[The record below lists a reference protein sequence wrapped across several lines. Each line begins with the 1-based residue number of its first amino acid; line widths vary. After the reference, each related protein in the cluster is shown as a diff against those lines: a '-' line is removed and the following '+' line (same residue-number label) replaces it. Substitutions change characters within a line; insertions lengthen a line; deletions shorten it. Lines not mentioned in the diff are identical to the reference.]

1 MKFYVSYFY
10 AVRFMQSNCVPLST
24 AISDPKWFHAN
35 LGPSHT
41 FLDKNGVRNGLR
53 AEPFVPKRHEETE
66 GYCGHCDK
74 DNTKCLFMKYYRE
87 QLRSLD
93 ISNIMSRFESIAA
106 RVCPLDLE
114 PHLILLVHEA
124 PDNPCSER
132 WALLDWFTE
141 NGIAAQEY
149 PVPKRE
155 KKKKEQVFLF

>member
-10 AVRFMQSNCVPLST
+10 AVRFMKSNCVALST
-24 AISDPKWFHAN
+24 AMFDPHWFN
-35 LGPSHT
+35 NWKGQGYT
-41 FLDKNGVRNGLR
+41 FVDKNGVRNGLR
-53 AEPFVPKRHEETE
+53 AEPFVPKRHEDSE

-93 ISNIMSRFESIAA
+93 FQEMMSRFENIAA
-106 RVCPLDLE
+106 RVCPPNLE
-114 PHLILLVHEA
+114 PHIILLVHEA

-149 PVPKRE
+149 PIPKSARG
-155 KKKKEQVFLF
+155 KTTRN